1 MHPQFAVCAFYIDRD
16 GSFWRYLKV
25 QLMNEQETRGNLIT
39 IGQARG
45 MLGVSRTTMARLVKE
60 GRFTLY
66 QNPLDRRQKLV
77 DIDEVRELAT
87 PVLLETLPDEPLP
100 EPLLEPN
107 GPNRPGENVP
117 PPPSMA
123 EIPRPPVEL
132 IALPSE
138 PDEDRAW
145 RLLVALAE
153 AEHAVSE
160 SAFVL
165 TSTGVIIHGGL
176 PNGRALADLNDV
188 DELLRAGYLRVLPG
202 VRRRLDDGAVG
213 REFVLTP
220 AVLETLRHLGG
231 DS

>member
-1 MHPQFAVCAFYIDRD
+1 
-16 GSFWRYLKV
+16 
-25 QLMNEQETRGNLIT
+25 MNERGERGNLIT

-87 PVLLETLPDEPLP
+87 PILLETLPPETLL

-107 GPNRPGENVP
+107 GPNSLREIVQVQPALTEVSRLP
-117 PPPSMA
+117 A
-123 EIPRPPVEL
+123 EPVV
-132 IALPSE
+132 LPTE

-165 TSTGVIIHGGL
+165 TSNGEIIHGGL

-188 DELLRAGYLRVLPG
+188 DELLKAGYLRVLPG
-202 VRRRLDDGAVG
+202 VRRRLESGAIG

-231 DS
+231 GG